1 MPHLLLLLSL
11 AAPARADVAIEAPS
25 GQRYV
30 RYGLRIEGLDAFP
43 EAVILA
49 ADPGQEIHAY
59 RAFHAGGET
68 AWDLSGGG
76 GRDRG
81 MGGPALRLT
90 SAATYESWSTT
101 TNALIEAQRQACDE
115 RGEGCAHI
123 SRFVAHFPPPAGTVD
138 CGVQVQP
145 VVQGPAEGPDHVVD
159 VYKLVEASATTCRL
173 EKVGQE
179 QSRDGKPITA
189 KAAPTSSQGAP
200 HSGRCSTLAG
210 SAASVLA
217 GLGLLL
223 GLTRRKGP
231 AAG

>member
-1 MPHLLLLLSL
+1 MTRFPL
-11 AAPARADVAIEAPS
+11 APARRP
-25 GQRYV
+25 
-30 RYGLRIEGLDAFP
+30 
-43 EAVILA
+43 
-49 ADPGQEIHAY
+49 
-59 RAFHAGGET
+59 
-68 AWDLSGGG
+68 
-76 GRDRG
+76 
-81 MGGPALRLT
+81 GGPAGGAASVRAPSERDDYRYVEDVVRIGFPVRDARLYL
-90 SAATYESWSTT
+90 ARHLG
-101 TNALIEAQRQACDE
+101 N
-115 RGEGCAHI
+115 
-123 SRFVAHFPPPAGTVD
+123 
-138 CGVQVQP
+138 P
-145 VVQGPAEGPDHVVD
+145 V